1 MEKWSSSLSL
11 LALLIVAGAQAAQA
25 QAPTRQVVS
34 EPQEASNIESE
45 ASGQGENVSEPEA
58 VSPIDTQAVER
69 LSSSPVLPINL
80 PPDSSPSSQ
89 PAITVDEWQAQ
100 IEASLVQI
108 TGVQLEETA
117 AGLQIIFETAE
128 GELTAPSTTV
138 SGNALIAEIP
148 NAVLA
153 LPEGDEFQQFEPAE
167 GIALVQVTGLP
178 NDRVQVVITGTNA
191 APTAT
196 VNTDITGLTLSLV
209 PGVAAADVA
218 DDEALRVVV
227 TGEEGS
233 RYVEPNTS
241 TATRTD
247 TPLRDIPQSIQVVPR
262 EVLEDQ
268 QVITLE
274 DALRNVSGTVSSEQT
289 FNGQQ
294 FIIRGFEGAT
304 ILQDGLRRNDG
315 RLVGFA
321 GLANLE
327 SVEVLKGPASVL
339 AGAAQPGGVI
349 NLVTKQPLSE
359 PFYNLELLVG
369 NRGLIS
375 PSLDFSGPLTADGRL
390 LYRLNALV
398 RTEDSFRDFDTD
410 SRQSFIAPTIHW
422 LISDRTDLTVS
433 LEYTDDERPADGGLV
448 AIGDEVADIPF
459 DRVIGE
465 LDDTREREIL
475 RVAYNFEHRLSDNWR
490 IRNAFSYLNSDA
502 ESTIFSPVSPS
513 ADEAGNI
520 LLAPSAVKTPLEVF
534 DLQTNVVG
542 EFNTGSIEH
551 TLLFGVDLFRLREPG
566 ARELRSDFFTPIAF
580 NVFDPI
586 YGTISRPDIEDIL
599 LFSALEIRSDTFG
612 VYLQDQVTLLDNLK
626 LLAGV
631 RYETVEQETINNPTD
646 LNPTSSESTLNEDA
660 FTPRLG
666 LVYQPIEEVSLY
678 GSYTT
683 SFLPNSATTVDDEI
697 LEPEQGEQFEI
708 GARAELLEGR
718 LVANL
723 AFFDITKE
731 NVATTDPDNIFF
743 SVATGEQRSRGV
755 ELDIAGEILPGWNI
769 IANYAYTDAEIT
781 EDEDGNE
788 GNRLTGVPEHNFNL
802 WTTYDIQ
809 SGSLDG
815 LGFGLGFN
823 YVSERFGDT
832 ANSFTVDEYFLTNA
846 AVSYERDNWRAALNI
861 RNLFNVDYI
870 ESAGRTRTL
879 GISPGEPF
887 TLIGSFAIEF

>member
-1 MEKWSSSLSL
+1 MKKSLPSWNPFVI
-11 LALLIVAGAQAAQA
+11 LAAVAGGLAVPAQA
-25 QAPTRQVVS
+25 Q
-34 EPQEASNIESE
+34 ES
-45 ASGQGENVSEPEA
+45 GW
-58 VSPIDTQAVER
+58 
-69 LSSSPVLPINL
+69 
-80 PPDSSPSSQ
+80 
-89 PAITVDEWQAQ
+89 VDEWMRREEEEWASQSYPSTHPPIHPSTDNWFAQ
-100 IEASLVQI
+100 IPLVQI
-108 TGVQLEETA
+108 TNVRLEDTETGLQVLLETA
-117 AGLQIIFETAE
+117 S
-128 GELTAPSTTV
+128 GELAEPTTTV

-153 LPEGDEFQQFEPAE
+153 LPEDDEFQQFEPTE
-167 GIALVQVTGLP
+167 DIALVQVIALP
-178 NDRVQVVITGTNA
+178 DERVQVVITGTDA
-191 APTAT
+191 APTAE
-196 VNTDITGLTLSLV
+196 VSIAATGLTLSLTT
-209 PGVAAADVA
+209 GMAQAGAA
-218 DDEALRVVV
+218 DEALRLVV

-233 RYVEPNTS
+233 RYVEPNTA

-247 TPLRDIPQSIQVVPR
+247 TSLRDIPQSIQVSPR

-274 DALRNVSGTVSSEQT
+274 DALRNVSGAVSGEQT
-289 FNGQQ
+289 FSGQQ
-294 FIIRGFEGAT
+294 FIIRGFDGAA

-315 RLVGFA
+315 RLFGFA
-321 GLANLE
+321 ELANLE
-327 SVEVLKGPASVL
+327 SLEVLKGPASVL
-339 AGAAQPGGVI
+339 TGRVQPGGVI

-359 PFYNLELLVG
+359 PFYDLEFQVG
-369 NRGLIS
+369 SRGLIS

-398 RTEDSFRDFDTD
+398 RTGDSFRDFDTD
-410 SRQSFIAPTIHW
+410 SERFFIVPTIRW

-433 LEYTDDERPADGGLV
+433 LEYTDDERPADNGLV

-465 LDDTREREIL
+465 LDDIRKQEIL
-475 RVAYNFEHRLSDNWR
+475 RVAYNFEHRFSNNWR

-502 ESTIFSPVSPS
+502 ESTVASPISPS
-513 ADEAGNI
+513 ADETGDI
-520 LLAPSAVKTPLEVF
+520 TLAFSALRTPLEVF
-534 DLQTNVVG
+534 DLQTNFVG

-551 TLLFGVDLFRLREPG
+551 TLLFGVDLFRLREPTG
-566 ARELRSDFFTPIAF
+566 REIRSDFFSPIAF
-580 NVFDPI
+580 NVFDPV
-586 YGTISRPDIEDIL
+586 YGTVSRPDIEDVL
-599 LFSALEIRSDTFG
+599 LFTALEIRSDTLG

-626 LLAGV
+626 LLAGI

-646 LNPTSSESTLNEDA
+646 LNPNSSESTLNEDA
-660 FTPRLG
+660 FTPRVG

-683 SFLPNSATTVDDEI
+683 SFVPNCETTVDGEI
-697 LEPEQGEQFEI
+697 LEPEWGEQFEI

-718 LVANL
+718 LVANV

-743 SVATGEQRSRGV
+743 PVASGEQRSRGI

-809 SGSLDG
+809 DGPLKG

-832 ANSFTVDEYFLTNA
+832 ANSFTAEDYFVTNA
-846 AVSYERDNWRAALNI
+846 AISYERDNWRVALNI
-861 RNLFNVDYI
+861 RNLFDVDYI
-870 ESAGRTRTL
+870 ESAGRSRGF

-887 TLIGSFAIEF
+887 TLIGSFSIEF

>member
-11 LALLIVAGAQAAQA
+11 LALLIVAGGQAAQA
-25 QAPTRQVVS
+25 QATTRQVVS
-34 EPQEASNIESE
+34 EPQEASNIGVEVG
-45 ASGQGENVSEPEA
+45 GQGENVSEPEA
-58 VSPIDTQAVER
+58 VSPIDIQAVER
-69 LSSSPVLPINL
+69 LSSFPALSITLPS
-80 PPDSSPSSQ
+80 DHSPSPQ
-89 PAITVDEWQAQ
+89 LATTVTEWLAQ

-108 TGVQLEETA
+108 IGVRLEETA
-117 AGLQIIFETAE
+117 AGLQIILETAE
-128 GELTAPSTTV
+128 GELTAPTTTV

-153 LPEGDEFQQFEPAE
+153 LPEGGEFQQFEPAG
-167 GIALVQVTGLP
+167 GIALVQITELP
-178 NDRVQVVITGTNA
+178 DDRVQVVITGTDA
-191 APTAT
+191 APVVELDTAAT
-196 VNTDITGLTLSLV
+196 AVTLSVV
-209 PGVAAADVA
+209 PGVAQTGEG
-218 DDEALRVVV
+218 DEAIQIVV

-233 RYVEPNTS
+233 RYFEPNSS

-274 DALRNVSGTVSSEQT
+274 DALRNVSGAVSSEQT

-321 GLANLE
+321 GLTNLE

-349 NLVTKQPLSE
+349 NLVTKQPLGQ

-375 PSLDFSGPLTADGRL
+375 PSLDFSGPLTADGHL

-465 LDDTREREIL
+465 LDDAREQETL
-475 RVAYNFEHRLSDNWR
+475 RVAYNFEHRFSDNWR

-566 ARELRSDFFTPIAF
+566 GRELRSDFFTPIAF
-580 NVFDPI
+580 NVFDSI
-586 YGTISRPDIEDIL
+586 YGTISRPDIEDTL
-599 LFSALEIRSDTFG
+599 LFSALEIRSDTLG

-626 LLAGV
+626 LLVGV

-646 LNPTSSESTLNEDA
+646 LNPDSSESTLNEDA

-683 SFLPNSATTVDDEI
+683 SFLPNSAATVDGDV
-697 LEPEQGEQFEI
+697 LEPERGEQFEI

-723 AFFDITKE
+723 AFFDIIKK

-743 SVATGEQRSRGV
+743 SVATGEQRSRGI

-809 SGSLDG
+809 DGSLEG

-832 ANSFTVDEYFLTNA
+832 ANSFTADGYFLTNA

-861 RNLFNVDYI
+861 RNLFDVDYI

-887 TLIGSFAIEF
+887 TLIGSFAIDF